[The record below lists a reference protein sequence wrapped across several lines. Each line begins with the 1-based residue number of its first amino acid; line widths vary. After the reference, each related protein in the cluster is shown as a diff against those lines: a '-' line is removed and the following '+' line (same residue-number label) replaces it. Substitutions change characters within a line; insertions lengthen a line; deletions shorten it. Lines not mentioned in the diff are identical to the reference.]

1 MVNIASY
8 ISYAGKRHI
17 QLLLNGTEKWD
28 LYPGFLFP
36 IYKELW
42 LIFFFFVC
50 DYWNSSWF
58 PEWLLW
64 WGFSVVVFI
73 QSMLIF
79 LLTGVNGELSYYLPP
94 GLAEDRFL
102 LDSSTG
108 QLSTTVSLDR
118 EEQASYT
125 LTGNSYT

>member
-1 MVNIASY
+1 M
-8 ISYAGKRHI
+8 
-17 QLLLNGTEKWD
+17 
-28 LYPGFLFP
+28 
-36 IYKELW
+36 
-42 LIFFFFVC
+42 
-50 DYWNSSWF
+50 
-58 PEWLLW
+58 
-64 WGFSVVVFI
+64 VFI

-125 LTGNSYT
+125 LTGNSYTLTGNSYTLTHTHTKKYNRNKINK

>member
-1 MVNIASY
+1 
-8 ISYAGKRHI
+8 
-17 QLLLNGTEKWD
+17 
-28 LYPGFLFP
+28 
-36 IYKELW
+36 
-42 LIFFFFVC
+42 
-50 DYWNSSWF
+50 
-58 PEWLLW
+58 
-64 WGFSVVVFI
+64 
-73 QSMLIF
+73 MLIF

-125 LTGNSYT
+125 LTGNSYTLTGNSYTLTDISYTLTRTHTKKSIGNKINK